1 MTKHDVVLRARGIT
15 KVYSEGKGSSNP
27 VLEGLDLEIRRG
39 SLVVI
44 RGENGCGKSTLLRIL
59 GLVDRDF
66 EGHLAI
72 CGVQVSGNGRQLAAT
87 KVEDLRA
94 QNIGFVFQD
103 DLLHPLLS
111 LRENSEL
118 PARIHRW
125 PKRRITEHIDRLT
138 KLIFHDS
145 ELDSKVMQRRKQTV
159 SGGQRQRAAIL
170 RALAHRPNLIV
181 ADEPTASLDP
191 EVTAQVIEIFKEL
204 CETEDATI
212 LVASHD
218 PIFRNVGES
227 YELSEGKLE
236 PQATVGEEEPQACE
250 VSQLPGCPLRLQAKI
265 ALREALGN
273 PLFAMM
279 IAAAMAAGLFQLNV
293 LWSIQAGTEKVLEEV
308 INKGSRLDRISVEAR
323 ARMPGS
329 TASGLPSEETIEGL
343 DTEFRAVER
352 REILL
357 RVNDSRGRERQETAF
372 GLIFGDPEI
381 EKLEFREGG
390 PFDHDA
396 HALAVL
402 ITERSVER
410 LFGASAIG
418 EAATGK
424 RVRIRFRRY
433 LTPEDWEEKKLDF
446 VIQGVVD
453 RAEAGRNFYLPQD
466 SLRAI
471 ATWKVDLEAELADL
485 GGRLAL
491 SHEEGAE
498 VPAWEHLDVYFDR
511 LDEVLPA
518 ASYFE
523 RQGFATTAD
532 LFRYKW
538 VLDTQRLVNWTL
550 LGILAMIVILTGLL
564 IISNV
569 VSGVRLKRKEIAVL
583 KLMGMK
589 DRDVVS
595 IFVLSVLMCALLGGA
610 LGFGA
615 GSLAV
620 NGLRDYISATYPES
634 SLGQALTSISWT
646 RVAYALLI
654 CSGVSIIFTVG
665 SARWTARKE
674 AAWELD

>member
-1 MTKHDVVLRARGIT
+1 MAEHDVVLRARGIT
-15 KVYSEGKGSSNP
+15 KAYPEGRGFSKT

-44 RGENGCGKSTLLRIL
+44 RGENGCGKSTLLRLL

-66 EGHLAI
+66 EGALDI
-72 CGVQVSGNGRQLAAT
+72 CGVPVCGNGRRLSAT
-87 KVEDLRA
+87 QMEDLRA
-94 QNIGFVFQD
+94 QHIGFVFQD

-125 PKRRITEHIDRLT
+125 PKRRITEHLDRLT

-145 ELDSKVMQRRKQTV
+145 ELDSQVMLRRKQTV

-170 RALAHRPNLIV
+170 RALAHRPNLIL

-191 EVTAQVIEIFKEL
+191 EVTKQVIEIFKEL
-204 CETEDATI
+204 CEQEGATI

-218 PIFRNVGES
+218 PTFRDVGES
-227 YELSEGKLE
+227 YELSGGRLE
-236 PQATVGEEEPQACE
+236 PSPSVGEEELE
-250 VSQLPGCPLRLQAKI
+250 SSKVSQLPGCPLRVQAKI

-273 PLFAMM
+273 PLFAVM

-293 LWSIQAGTEKVLEEV
+293 LWSIRAGTETVLEEV
-308 INKGSRLDRISVEAR
+308 INKGSRLDRLTVEAR
-323 ARMPGS
+323 ATGS
-329 TASGLPSEETIEGL
+329 PDSGLPTLAVVDGMG
-343 DTEFRAVER
+343 TTVRAVPR
-352 REILL
+352 REIVL

-372 GLIFGDPEI
+372 GLIPEDPEI
-381 EKLEFREGG
+381 EKLELREGDA
-390 PFDHDA
+390 FDA
-396 HALAVL
+396 SPLALAVL

-410 LFGASAIG
+410 LFGAGAIG
-418 EAATGK
+418 EAATGR
-424 RVRIRFRRY
+424 RVRMRFRRY
-433 LTPEDWEEKKLDF
+433 VTPEDWQEKELDF
-446 VIQGVVD
+446 VVRGVVD
-453 RAEAGRNFYLPQD
+453 RAEAGRHFYLPQD
-466 SLRAI
+466 TLLAI
-471 ATWKVDLEAELADL
+471 ATWKVDLEAELTDRAGHL
-485 GGRLAL
+485 TL

-498 VPAWEHLDVYFDR
+498 KPAWEHLDVYFDR
-511 LDEVLPA
+511 LDEVLPGA
-518 ASYFE
+518 RYFE
-523 RQGFATTAD
+523 RQGFATTGD

-538 VLDTQRLVNWTL
+538 VLDTKRLANWTL
-550 LGILAMIVILTGLL
+550 LGILVMIVILTGLL

-595 IFVLSVLMCALLGGA
+595 IFALSVLMCALLGGA

-620 NGLRDYISATYPES
+620 SGLRDYISTAYPGS
-634 SLGQALTSISWT
+634 PLGQALTSVSWT